1 MPSSTDRHLS
11 KLFILEASEV
21 SKQVNPMNPILLKS
35 KKVVGTEGY
44 ILGEMNDLQ
53 VDFSLWQATAFCI
66 VLSNE
71 AAAELNLKKPF
82 LRRIM
87 ICLPTQLIAAVGDVI
102 TLKEPIRNLK
112 DVAEKEMQVK
122 SVKVEGKRVV
132 SPNGFLV
139 GEVEG
144 LDVDFNDWQVN
155 GLQVALTDEAASE
168 LGFSRPFTS
177 KVVVMVPSKAI
188 GAVENFVTL
197 DEGMENLKSL
207 VECIRSC
214 QLQK

>member
-1 MPSSTDRHLS
+1 
-11 KLFILEASEV
+11 
-21 SKQVNPMNPILLKS
+21 MNPLLLKS

-44 ILGEMNDLQ
+44 ILGEINDLN
-53 VDFSLWQATAFCI
+53 VDFNLWQATAFYVI
-66 VLSNE
+66 LSDE
-71 AAAELNLKKPF
+71 AVAELNLKKPF
-82 LRRIM
+82 LRRIV
-87 ICLPTQLIAAVGDVI
+87 ICLPTELIGAVGDVV

-144 LDVDFNDWQVN
+144 LDVNFNDWQVN
-155 GLQVALTDEAASE
+155 GLQVALTDEAALE
-168 LGFSRPFTS
+168 LGFSRPLMS
-177 KVVVMVPSKAI
+177 KVVVIVPSKAI

>member
-1 MPSSTDRHLS
+1 MSRQLS
-11 KLFILEASEV
+11 KLFILEAAET
-21 SKQVNPMNPILLKS
+21 SKQVNSMNPLLLKF

-44 ILGEMNDLQ
+44 ILGEINDLH
-53 VDFSLWQATAFCI
+53 VDFNSWQATAFYVI
-66 VLSNE
+66 LSDE

-87 ICLPTQLIAAVGDVI
+87 VCLPTEMIKAVGDVV

-112 DVAEKEMQVK
+112 DVAEREMQVK
-122 SVKVEGKRVV
+122 IVKVEGKRVV
-132 SPNGFLV
+132 SPSGFVV

-144 LDVDFNDWQVN
+144 IDVDFSSWRVK
-155 GLQVALTDEAASE
+155 GLQVALTEEAALE
-168 LGFSRPFTS
+168 LGFSRPFLS
-177 KVVVMVPSKAI
+177 KVVVVVPSTVVGAI
-188 GAVENFVTL
+188 ENFVTL
-197 DEGMENLKSL
+197 HEGMENLKSL

>member
-1 MPSSTDRHLS
+1 LAGWHLS
-11 KLFILEASEV
+11 KLFILEPIELTMF
-21 SKQVNPMNPILLKS
+21 VNAMNPVLLKT

-44 ILGEMNDLQ
+44 ILGEINDLQ
-53 VDFSLWQATAFCI
+53 VDFNTWQATAFCVI
-66 VLSNE
+66 LSDE
-71 AAAELNLKKPF
+71 ATAELNLKKPF
-82 LRRIM
+82 LRRVM
-87 ICLPTQLIAAVGDVI
+87 ICLPTQLIGSVGDVV
-102 TLKEPIRNLK
+102 TLKEPVRNLT
-112 DVAEKEMQVK
+112 DAAEKELQVK

-144 LDVDFNDWQVN
+144 LDVDFDNWQVN

-168 LGFSRPFTS
+168 LGFSRPFMS
-177 KVVVMVPSKAI
+177 KVVVIVPSKAI

-214 QLQK
+214 QLKK

>member
-1 MPSSTDRHLS
+1 MAT
-11 KLFILEASEV
+11 
-21 SKQVNPMNPILLKS
+21 
-35 KKVVGTEGY
+35 
-44 ILGEMNDLQ
+44 
-53 VDFSLWQATAFCI
+53 TAFCI

-112 DVAEKEMQVK
+112 DIAEKEIQVK

-168 LGFSRPFTS
+168 LGFSRPFAS
-177 KVVVMVPSKAI
+177 KVVVIVPSKAI

>member
-1 MPSSTDRHLS
+1 
-11 KLFILEASEV
+11 
-21 SKQVNPMNPILLKS
+21 MNPLLLKS

-53 VDFSLWQATAFCI
+53 VDFNLWQVSAFCI

-168 LGFSRPFTS
+168 LGFSRPFAS
-177 KVVVMVPSKAI
+177 KVVVIVPSKAI
-188 GAVENFVTL
+188 GDVENFVTL